1 MINWN
6 LCNLQTFKPLGFQ
19 SVSRATVSCLHSNI
33 FWNMNVCKGG
43 FNFPKCSKCEY
54 YKVLI
59 DMSMKG
65 SEERENLKKELKKH
79 NSREDS
85 WCNIYHAWRH
95 ESQINP
101 CKVLKIIHNEMDT
114 NKTTSMMAKYSMS
127 RLRFNISIH

>member
-1 MINWN
+1 
-6 LCNLQTFKPLGFQ
+6 
-19 SVSRATVSCLHSNI
+19 
-33 FWNMNVCKGG
+33 
-43 FNFPKCSKCEY
+43 
-54 YKVLI
+54 
-59 DMSMKG
+59 MSMKG

-101 CKVLKIIHNEMDT
+101 CKVLKIIHDEMDT